1 MKQKRILIVA
11 NTTWNIYKFRLNV
24 IQLFREKDDQVF
36 VASPIDEFISYK
48 EEFPSVTHI
57 DLKRLKRD
65 HTHPINDLLSIFEL
79 KKIYKSVSPDVIIHY
94 THKANIYG
102 GIAAWMAHKKSI
114 AVVTGLGYAFLHKG
128 LINRITKLLYKM
140 TKGIHQKII
149 FENEDDMNFFIDSKL
164 VQKERAGF
172 VNGCG
177 IDVDD
182 YKPVPKKS
190 DYPKRRFT
198 FIGRLLK
205 DKGINEFLQ
214 ASAILMKTSNGL
226 EFRIIGEFDEGNPSM
241 VDKSLLFDYIN
252 KGIVQYSGF
261 VNDIKPQIAKSDCIV
276 LPSYREGMPRV
287 ILEALAMAKPVV
299 TTDVAGCRQT
309 VEHGINGYLVKDRDV
324 QSLVHG
330 IRQIMALNEK
340 QLLKM
345 GQKGREIAIKHF
357 NSKKISMEL
366 YEIVSQV
373 YFCA

>member
-1 MKQKRILIVA
+1 VKQKRILIVA

-24 IQLFREKDDQVF
+24 IQQFLENGSQVL
-36 VASPIDEFISYK
+36 VASPIDEFIYYK
-48 EEFPSVTHI
+48 EEFPSVVHI
-57 DLKRLKRD
+57 DLKKLKRD

-79 KKIYKSVSPDVIIHY
+79 KKVYKSVNPDVIIHY

-102 GIAAWMAHKKSI
+102 GIASWMAGKRSV

-128 LINRITKLLYKM
+128 LVNMATKLLYKL
-140 TKGIHQKII
+140 TKGIHKKII
-149 FENEDDMNFFIDSKL
+149 FENEDDMNFFIDAKL
-164 VQKERAGF
+164 IQKGKAEF

-182 YKPVPKKS
+182 YKPVPKNS
-190 DYPKRRFT
+190 DYPKFIFT

-214 ASAILMKTSNGL
+214 ASAILMKTRSDI
-226 EFRIIGEFDEGNPSM
+226 EFRVIGEFDEGNPSM
-241 VDKSLLFDYIN
+241 VEKKLLLDYID
-252 KGIVQYSGF
+252 KGFVLYLGF
-261 VNDIKPQIAKSDCIV
+261 VNDIKPQIAQSDCIV

-299 TTDVAGCRQT
+299 TTNVAGCRQT
-309 VEHGINGYLVKDRDV
+309 VEHGINGYLVKDKDV

-330 IRQIMALNEK
+330 LQQISALNEK
-340 QLLKM
+340 QLFIM
-345 GQKGREIAIKHF
+345 GQKGREMAIKQF
-357 NSKKISMEL
+357 NSKKISKEL